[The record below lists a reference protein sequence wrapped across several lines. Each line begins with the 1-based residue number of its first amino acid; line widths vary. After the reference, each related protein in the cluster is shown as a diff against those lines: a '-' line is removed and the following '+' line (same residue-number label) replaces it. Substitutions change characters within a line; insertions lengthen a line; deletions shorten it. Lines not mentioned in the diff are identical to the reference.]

1 MPRGEGGVVVW
12 QGKLRRS
19 ADSEEHQTDLV
30 RIVAVGKGNGTKR
43 IVEIAFLWDAL
54 GEPVWIPVG
63 ENDLEERIEPDP
75 ETGLLNVDTETLL
88 DVIETLAFYK
98 GAAA

>member
-1 MPRGEGGVVVW
+1 MSREAGGVVVW

-19 ADSEEHQTDLV
+19 GSGEEHPTDLIRV
-30 RIVAVGKGNGTKR
+30 VAIGKGNGTKR

-63 ENDLEERIEPDP
+63 DKDLEKRLEPDP
-75 ETGLLNVDTETLL
+75 ATGYVEFNTETLL

-98 GAAA
+98 GAA